1 MTPVSAPPAAGLSAA
16 GYPKGGRPPKVRNA
30 HRWHL
35 IVNREVRDRAADR
48 AARRGH
54 GDVTDVMRALM
65 DAYAAGQL
73 DAYATTPTPKESR

>member
-1 MTPVSAPPAAGLSAA
+1 MSAPPAAGLSAA

-35 IVNREVRDRAADR
+35 IVNREERDRAAER
-48 AARRGH
+48 AAREGH

-65 DAYAAGQL
+65 HAYAAGQL
-73 DAYATTPTPKESR
+73 DGFATIPTPKESR

>member
-1 MTPVSAPPAAGLSAA
+1 MPPVTAPPAAGLSAA

-35 IVNREVRDRAADR
+35 IVNREVRERAAAR
-48 AARRGH
+48 ATRKGH

-65 DAYAAGQL
+65 DAYAAGKL
-73 DAYATTPTPKESR
+73 DAYATTPKETH

>member
-1 MTPVSAPPAAGLSAA
+1 MSASPAAGLSAA

-35 IVNREVRDRAADR
+35 VVDRDARDRAAAR
-48 AARRGH
+48 ATRKGH

-73 DAYATTPTPKESR
+73 DAYATTPKESR